1 MSPSR
6 RRSRFRASS
15 NSPAATRSATSFL
28 LRSHLVCGVSAMVTL
43 WLFSSTGTSSNT
55 LKSSPPKSMSMSSP
69 QAPPAP
75 DTPGFRSSSKP
86 KVPPSSVSSGASSM
100 ASWNGSSS
108 GAGKFSMEP
117 RSKIDLTDCSKGQFP
132 ASPAEGRIRAAG
144 GSRRRALAGMWDE
157 TSLPCICSSS
167 FGMNSVMLCA
177 FAVRSASGTC
187 PISAMIFTRSST
199 FPSIR
204 ALLKRDMT
212 SWRCWAIHNIL
223 PSLSWFPVI
232 KYRNDNASKLEVF

>member
-43 WLFSSTGTSSNT
+43 WLFSSTGTSSNA
-55 LKSSPPKSMSMSSP
+55 LKSSPPKSMSMSTF
-69 QAPPAP
+69 QAPGPPA
-75 DTPGFRSSSKP
+75 FRSSSRLKA
-86 KVPPSSVSSGASSM
+86 VTGSVSSGISSM
-100 ASWNGSSS
+100 VSWNGSSS

-132 ASPAEGRIRAAG
+132 ASPAEGRIKAAG
-144 GSRRRALAGMWDE
+144 GSKRRALAGMWDE